1 VKLDVQL
8 TIIFLFAYCC
18 NLVHLKIFFEA
29 EMNVSQGDIHALIDY
44 VYGVLIEK
52 GPLKI
57 DNIAEDDQNDII
69 NLMLIFCFSLFNC
82 N

>member
-1 VKLDVQL
+1 
-8 TIIFLFAYCC
+8 
-18 NLVHLKIFFEA
+18 
-29 EMNVSQGDIHALIDY
+29 MNVSQGDIHAHIDY